1 MSPATEVNLVMLR
14 ELRRNFRSVKGI
26 ILSVIALIGGTGAS
40 LLLVKFQQFKRE
52 QFADMSPEDMMAIRE
67 KGLAQVYDPDTAKS
81 LSASP
86 EVLFAVLMLTI
97 WLTPLIISMLGY
109 DTVASDVQYRSVRYW
124 SVRSRRWSYFLGKF
138 VGLFFTISAITL
150 AMHALVWVVCIA
162 RGEASAGAT
171 FGWGMRFWATT
182 LPMSAAWCAI
192 ATFISSLFRVPIWA
206 LLVTMAG
213 FFALWLLWVI
223 GVASGADAF
232 TYIYPNTYDKFL
244 LSPHAWRAFTG
255 VGGCAAIAAVAL
267 AGGMAV
273 FVRKDI

>member
-1 MSPATEVNLVMLR
+1 MLR

-40 LLLVKFQQFKRE
+40 LLLVKFQEFKRA
-52 QFADMSPEDMMAIRE
+52 QLADMSADDMMALRE
-67 KGLAQVYDPDTAKS
+67 KGLAQVYEPDTAKS
-81 LSASP
+81 LASSP

-138 VGLFFTISAITL
+138 VGLFLTISAITL
-150 AMHALVWVVCIA
+150 AMHTLVWIVCIA
-162 RGEASAGAT
+162 RGEATAAAT
-171 FGWGMRFWATT
+171 FGWGARFWVTT

-213 FFALWLLWVI
+213 FFGLWLLWVI

-244 LSPHAWRAFTG
+244 LSPHAWRALTG

-267 AGGMAV
+267 TGGMTV
-273 FVRKDI
+273 FARKDI